1 MPRPASTRPPAD
13 PLKEAAGAYA
23 EALAADARYRAAF
36 EHAPIGLASV
46 ALDGRWI
53 MVNDALCRLLG
64 YPKTELLQKDFQQL
78 THPEDLAA
86 DLAQAQRLLAG
97 EIPSYSMEK
106 RYRRKDGS
114 FVWARLTGAAVRD
127 ATGRT
132 LEFIAIVEDIT
143 AAKQAEQEL
152 ARARSRLDSALTAS
166 EVGTYE
172 WDVVRDRV
180 YADVN
185 FLSIQPVE
193 LDADGAVSVGRIFAH
208 FHAEDRGR
216 VEAAVQHSLQSG
228 DPYEADYRYLVGD
241 TERWITARG
250 RMRRDASGRVVG
262 FFGTVM
268 DVTKRKLAE
277 LDRERLTIA
286 LRKAKE
292 TAEQASQAKDHF
304 LAVLS
309 HELRTPLTPVLTAA
323 QLLENDAA
331 LRPEQQELVHTVRRN
346 VELEARL
353 IDDLLDLTRIAR
365 NKVVLQLSAV
375 SVHEKIKEVLG
386 MCAGDI
392 TRKSL
397 TCETRLFAGPDTV
410 RADGARLQQVIWNVV
425 KNAVKFTPAGGRV
438 LIATAAEGP
447 ALRIEIADTGI
458 GIPAETL
465 PHVFEAFEQGSRAIT
480 REFGGLG
487 LGLAIS
493 KGLIELHGGSISAAS
508 EGAGRGATFVLRIP
522 LASET
527 VAATSGGPR
536 ELDSRLACTVLLVE
550 DHPDTRR
557 GFTLL
562 LRRLGCRVIA
572 TAAAQEALAAAR
584 AEPFDL
590 VISDLGLPDASGFE
604 LVRQLTQLR
613 PTPAIALSG
622 YGTEDDRARS
632 EAAGFDA
639 HLVKPVRFEL
649 LVETVHRVLRA
660 RT

>member
-1 MPRPASTRPPAD
+1 MPRPAPTRRPAD
-13 PLKEAAGAYA
+13 PLKEAAGASA
-23 EALAADARYRAAF
+23 AALAAHARYRATF
-36 EHAPIGLASV
+36 EYAPVGIASV
-46 ALDGRWI
+46 ALDGRWV

-64 YPKTELLQKDFQQL
+64 YSRAELLQTDFQQL
-78 THPEDLAA
+78 THPDDLAP

-97 EIPSYSMEK
+97 EIPSYAMEK

-114 FVWARLTGAAVRD
+114 YVWAQMTGAAVRD
-127 ATGRT
+127 AAGRT
-132 LEFIAIVEDIT
+132 LEFVAIVEDIT

-193 LDADGAVSVGRIFAH
+193 LDADGAVSVARIFAH
-208 FHAEDRGR
+208 FHPEDRGR
-216 VEAAVQHSLQSG
+216 VEAAVQHSLRSG

-250 RMRRDASGRVVG
+250 RMRRDATGRVVG

-277 LDRERLTIA
+277 LDRERLAAA
-286 LRKAKE
+286 LQKAKE

-323 QLLENDAA
+323 QLLENDASLQPA
-331 LRPEQQELVHTVRRN
+331 QQELVHTIRRN

-365 NKVVLQLSAV
+365 NKVALHIAAV

-386 MCAGDI
+386 MCAEDI
-392 TRKSL
+392 ARKSL
-397 TCETRLFAGPDTV
+397 TCDTRLLARPDTV
-410 RADGARLQQVIWNVV
+410 NADGARLQQVIWNVV
-425 KNAVKFTPAGGRV
+425 KNAVKFTPAGGR
-438 LIATAAEGP
+438 LEIATAIEGSS
-447 ALRIEIADTGI
+447 LRIVVTDTGI
-458 GIPAETL
+458 GIPAEIL
-465 PHVFEAFEQGSRAIT
+465 PHVFEAFEQGSRDIT

-493 KGLIELHGGSISAAS
+493 KALIELHGGSISAAS
-508 EGAGRGATFVLRIP
+508 EGAGRGATFVLRMP
-522 LASET
+522 GASAS
-527 VAATSGGPR
+527 VATAGSPPR
-536 ELDSRLACTVLLVE
+536 ELDPSLACTVLLVE

-572 TAAAQEALAAAR
+572 TATAHEALAAAR
-584 AEPFDL
+584 DAAYDL
-590 VISDLGLPDASGFE
+590 VISDLGLPDASGLE
-604 LVRQLTQLR
+604 LVRQLKQLR

-622 YGTEDDRARS
+622 YGTENDHAHS
-632 EAAGFDA
+632 AAAGFDA

-649 LVETVHRVLRA
+649 LVETIRRVLRNQ
-660 RT
+660 T